1 MNHFLL
7 PAYTIFVLLLGAC
20 ANPNILTKRQSGDS
34 AMSCDELGAAIGEA
48 EELKKEA
55 RQEKGI
61 TGANVAAGL
70 LFWPALLIS
79 YNNIGQAVDATNAR
93 ISHLLEIGV
102 KKTHQAHWTPLNTGS
117 THTHAHQPQCRPDH
131 RAKRQWSKTGG

>member
-1 MNHFLL
+1 MRPMAKETNIKTDTKNRWRLACLGVTKGFTNMNHFLL

-61 TGANVAAGL
+61 TGTNVAAGL

-93 ISHLLEIGV
+93 ISHLLEIGA
-102 KKTHQAHWTPLNTGS
+102 KKHCS
-117 THTHAHQPQCRPDH
+117 RF
-131 RAKRQWSKTGG
+131 